1 VSVCVHPSVL
11 GRHCL
16 YLLGV
21 SLPCGINLTPG
32 AFSFILTPFIFS
44 FMAVVHT

>member
-1 VSVCVHPSVL
+1 MCVCVCVHPSVL

-21 SLPCGINLTPG
+21 SLPCGINITPG
-32 AFSFILTPFIFS
+32 AFSFILTRRIS
-44 FMAVVHT
+44 VHGSS